1 MTGSCSRTSPRV
13 PMPAGRSARITSIH
27 SRPARLKPEIVPGC
41 SLPLFEGDDAGSQP
55 SRKETGMKTRGSGL
69 LAIVVALLATAVLV
83 TPASGL
89 QVGDKAP
96 DFTLNGPDG
105 KPVKLADLTAKGPV
119 VIYTFIQAFTGT

>member
-1 MTGSCSRTSPRV
+1 
-13 PMPAGRSARITSIH
+13 
-27 SRPARLKPEIVPGC
+27 
-41 SLPLFEGDDAGSQP
+41 
-55 SRKETGMKTRGSGL
+55 MKTRGSGL

-83 TPASGL
+83 TPASAL

-105 KPVKLADLTAKGPV
+105 KPVKLADLLAKGPV